1 MRKRFEVQLE
11 LGVTPIEC
19 IKIPKSRDE
28 LPPVIRALQ
37 YIYVTP
43 EINEKVFSLL
53 ESRIIPKKMG
63 RLGLSLWEILVFG
76 VVRLTLD
83 ADYDRLEH
91 TVNYDKLV
99 RDLLGVNTFGGPGK
113 RYPLQ
118 TIKDNVALL
127 DEDLINEINEI
138 VVKAGYSL
146 KKKEDEEL
154 EIKIDSYVFESNVHF
169 PTDINLLWDSARKSL
184 DMVEKI
190 IEDANVSGWR
200 KIGYWEREIKSAF
213 NAVNRIAFRGGAN
226 KADRL
231 FLTTTD
237 YLLKTFNLSKK
248 IKDSKDALTQ
258 AARGDLSGIVALELL
273 EYYEQMLDKHID
285 LVHRRII
292 LDEHIPHEEKIFSI
306 FEPYTEWIKKGKAG
320 NKVELGVKVAV
331 CSDQYGFIVH
341 HRIMEKEQDV
351 DVAIPIVDELLSHWA
366 VKSISF
372 DKGFWSKANYLDLA
386 SKVKH
391 LIMPKKGK
399 LNKEEKAR
407 EHDPEFIKNRKKHS
421 AIESDINSLEH
432 HGLNRCPD
440 RGKKNFRR
448 YAALGVLSLNL
459 HRLGNILVA
468 EDRLR
473 EKQLQNQAA

>member
-1 MRKRFEVQLE
+1 MRKRFEVQYE
-11 LGVTPIEC
+11 LGATSIEC
-19 IKIPKSRDE
+19 IDIPKSRDE

-43 EINEKVFSLL
+43 EINEKIFTLL
-53 ESRIIPKKMG
+53 ESKINPPQWG
-63 RLGLSLWEILVFG
+63 RLGLSLWEILVLG

-83 ADYDRLEH
+83 ANYDRLEH
-91 TVNYDKLV
+91 TANYDNLV
-99 RDLLGVNTFGGPGK
+99 RSLLGVYTFGGSDK

-118 TIKDNVALL
+118 TIKDNVSLI

-138 VVKAGYSL
+138 VVKTGHSL
-146 KKKEDEEL
+146 KKKEEEEL

-190 IEDANVSGWR
+190 IEEAEVSGWR
-200 KIGYWEREIKSAF
+200 KLGYWQRDLKKAF
-213 NAVNRIAFRGGAN
+213 NRVNRVAFRGGAN
-226 KADRL
+226 KQDRL

-237 YLLKTFNLSKK
+237 YLLKAFNLSKK
-248 IKDSKDALTQ
+248 LKESKVILSQ
-258 AARGDLSGIVALELL
+258 AAKGRISGIGALELL
-273 EYYEQMLDKHID
+273 EYYEGMLDKHID
-285 LVHRRII
+285 LVQRRIL
-292 LDEHIPHEEKIFSI
+292 LDEAIPHEEKIFSI

-320 NKVELGVKVAV
+320 NKVELGVKIAV

-341 HRIMEKEQDV
+341 HRVMEKEQDV
-351 DVAIPIVDELLSHWA
+351 DSAIPIVDELLKRWA
-366 VKSISF
+366 IQSISF
-372 DKGFWSKANYLDLA
+372 DKGFWSKPNYSELSL
-386 SKVKH
+386 KVKH

-399 LNKEEKAR
+399 LNKEEYAR
-407 EHDPEFIKNRKKHS
+407 EHHPEFIKRRGKHS

-440 RGKKNFRR
+440 KGKENFRR

-468 EDRLR
+468 EDRRR
-473 EKQLQNQAA
+473 EKLRQNQAA